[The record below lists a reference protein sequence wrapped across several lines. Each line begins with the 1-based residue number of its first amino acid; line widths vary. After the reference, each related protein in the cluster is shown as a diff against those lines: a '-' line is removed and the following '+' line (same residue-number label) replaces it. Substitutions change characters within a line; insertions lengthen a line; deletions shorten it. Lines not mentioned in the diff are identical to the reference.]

1 MSNRLLISTFLWV
14 HVVSC
19 ICLAVPLGNK
29 KRVESDSPVT
39 QKREPNLLPSSK
51 GQRYWPQWRGPLA
64 SGVAPH
70 ADPPITWSESQNIRW
85 KKALPG
91 KGHSTPAVWGDLL
104 FLTAAVPYGKT
115 LPPVRSD
122 SSGAHDISPI
132 TQPHRFVVIA
142 IKRSD
147 GAEAWKRTVREE
159 LPHEGVHRTASLA
172 SASPVTDGEH
182 IYAYFGS
189 RGLHCLDLAGEIK
202 WQTDLGH
209 MRPLHAHG
217 EGSSPALHKDT
228 LVVNWDHE
236 GPSFLVA
243 FDKHS
248 GKQRWKV
255 EREGISSWSSPL
267 VVEVDGKSQA
277 IVSGSKRIRG
287 YDLSSGEISWECAGL
302 SQKNVVATPVIGHG
316 MVYAGSTYDK
326 NAILAIR
333 LDGAQG
339 NVTDTEQV
347 AWTRSR
353 GAPYVP
359 SPLLYGDA
367 LYTISHFQG
376 ILNRVNAHTGKAQ
389 PGQFRLRGIG
399 KVFASPV
406 GAAGRVYVTSR
417 NGATI
422 VLADDDELEILA
434 LNTLDDS
441 FGASPVAVDGELYLR
456 GEKNLYCIA
465 EE

>member
-1 MSNRLLISTFLWV
+1 M
-14 HVVSC
+14 HAAAC

-29 KRVESDSPVT
+29 KLKANDSPVSP
-39 QKREPNLLPSSK
+39 KWEPSLLFSSK

-64 SGVAPH
+64 TGVAPN
-70 ADPPITWSESQNIRW
+70 AYPPIAWSESENIRW

-104 FLTAAVPYGKT
+104 FLTTAVPYGKT
-115 LPPVRSD
+115 LQPRHSD
-122 SSGAHDISPI
+122 ASGAHDIAPI
-132 TQPHRFVVIA
+132 TQHHRFVVIA
-142 IKRSD
+142 INRKD
-147 GAEAWKRTVREE
+147 GSEAWKRTVREE
-159 LPHEGVHRTASLA
+159 FPHEGVHTTASLA

-189 RGLHCLDLAGEIK
+189 RGLHCLDFTGEIK
-202 WQTDLGH
+202 WQTNIGK

-228 LVVNWDHE
+228 ILVNWDHE
-236 GPSFLVA
+236 GPSFLIA
-243 FDKHS
+243 FDKHT

-255 EREGISSWSSPL
+255 ERKGISSWSSPL
-267 VVEVDGKSQA
+267 VVEVGGNPQV
-277 IVSGSKRIRG
+277 IVSGSKRIGG
-287 YDLSSGEISWECAGL
+287 YDFSSGNILWECSGL
-302 SQKNVVATPVIGHG
+302 SKKNVVATPVIGHG

-326 NAILAIR
+326 NSILAIR
-333 LDGAQG
+333 IDGAEG
-339 NVTDTEQV
+339 DITDTERV
-347 AWTRSR
+347 AWTRSS

-376 ILNRVNAHTGKAQ
+376 ILNRVNAHTGKPQ
-389 PGQFRLRGIG
+389 PGKFRLSGIG
-399 KVFASPV
+399 KVFASPL

-417 NGATI
+417 NGVTA
-422 VLADDDELEILA
+422 VLDDDDEIGILS
-434 LNTLDDS
+434 LNTLDDNFS
-441 FGASPVAVDGELYLR
+441 ASPVAVDDELYLR
-456 GEKNLYCIA
+456 GEKSLYCIA